1 MRIDLRNVFP
11 GIGEK
16 FFAAPRAAEEV
27 VLLAMLGLMFCRC
40 WIDRHA
46 ADRVRHLNCGTVVAR
61 DLVRTANRGR
71 MRAVPFCATT
81 ATLRIFRR
89 NWL

>member
-16 FFAAPRAAEEV
+16 FLAAPRAAKEV
-27 VLLAMLGLMFCRC
+27 SSAALLGLMFHRC

-46 ADRVRHLNCGTVVAR
+46 ANRVRHLNCGCVVVR
-61 DLVRTANRGR
+61 DLVRTTRRGR